1 MVVAEVVKHMTD
13 LCEKIWWRLSAL
25 KMCCSLQPVDFS
37 KQYIQCKKKKKRKTN
52 LSFVPSYIVLS
63 LWCYLN
69 ILFLNPFSMAEIS
82 CTYIFIPFFHFFYTS
97 FILAVNCIDSHCIWQ
112 SSSWGKQSTSEIC
125 FLINYICKGW
135 KKKLLFE
142 IWINELNYVM
152 QLIFVEQMYY

>member
-37 KQYIQCKKKKKRKTN
+37 KQYIQCKKKKKKN
-52 LSFVPSYIVLS
+52 KSFFCAIVYCLVIVVLS
-63 LWCYLN
+63 EH
-69 ILFLNPFSMAEIS
+69 SIS
-82 CTYIFIPFFHFFYTS
+82 ESFFHGWDFLYLYFHPIFFYTS